1 MYLTLVNKQ
10 QQLLNLI
17 TLLKRLIENKEKI
30 LYLTIIILFSFQ
42 SLFGQLSF
50 RNPNNTK
57 APIVQNESKITY
69 AFPWAGG
76 MNSCQFNEI
85 DLNLDG
91 INDLM
96 VFDRNGDRI
105 MTFLNGGTSGEVDY
119 TYAPEFVQNFP
130 ELSDWVI
137 LADYNMDGK
146 ADIFTYSPGWAGMKV
161 YKNTSDQELS
171 FTIEVEPYLKS
182 FQGGGYVNI
191 LVTYAD
197 YPGIS
202 DIDNDGDLDILTFW
216 GLGSFVEMHKNLSM
230 EKYGIPDS
238 LDFEETSSC
247 WGYFAENDE
256 SNELYLDTCNFK
268 KNGTLDPRNTF
279 LENGKKDRHTGSTF
293 LLLDLDNDNDKDL
306 LLGDVDYPNL
316 VELINGGDS
325 EEAYMTSFDTL
336 FPAYDKPINLFS
348 MPLGSYLDIDNDNIK
363 DLIVSPFDP
372 SPITSR
378 NAHSVQLYKNGGTNE
393 MPDFISTQN
402 DFLQEDM
409 IDVGSGSCPI
419 LFDYNNDGLQDLFIS
434 NFGYYMYS
442 YYASGAFLKS
452 VYWANIALYKNTGT
466 QSEPE
471 FSRITNNFADLH
483 SLHLRGLYPTFGDL
497 DGDGDADMLVGH
509 EDGSLLFFEN
519 TATTSDTMEFAPPIE
534 NYRDIDVGM
543 FSAPQLIDLNSDN
556 LPDLAIG
563 KQDGQLSYYENE
575 GTISNPQFTLI
586 TDFLGGVNV
595 TDSTVSYTGHST
607 PQFFRNTENKLE
619 LLVGSERGKIYYFKD
634 IEGNLEG
641 SFTES
646 DSLFLL
652 IGDDAFEMDMGM
664 RSAAAIS
671 DLNNDGWQDLITG
684 NYSGGLNYFTGSALP
699 GVHGL
704 SQTNKN
710 SFDISVFPNPAT
722 EKINI
727 HLSGLSENNKFL
739 VELSDIFGRHE
750 LSTTIEGKTSF
761 EIQLQDTPPGIYIL
775 KVTPLKN
782 PGTCA
787 YQKIVISGK

>member
-1 MYLTLVNKQ
+1 MMKNKKSLFVIIV
-10 QQLLNLI
+10 LL
-17 TLLKRLIENKEKI
+17 
-30 LYLTIIILFSFQ
+30 SVQ
-42 SLFGQLSF
+42 SLFGQMGF
-50 RNPNNTK
+50 RNPGNTK
-57 APIVQNESKITY
+57 APIVLDESKTTY

-85 DLNLDG
+85 DLDLDG
-91 INDLM
+91 IKDLM

-119 TYAPEFVQNFP
+119 TYAPEYAQNFP
-130 ELSDWVI
+130 ELFDWVI

-161 YKNTSDQELS
+161 YKNTSGEELS

-202 DIDNDGDLDILTFW
+202 DIDGDGDLDILTFW
-216 GLGSFVEMHKNLSM
+216 GLGSFVEFHKNLSI
-230 EKYGIPDS
+230 EKYDIPDS
-238 LDFEETSSC
+238 LDFEETASC

-256 SNELYLDTCNFK
+256 SNQLYLDTCNFT
-268 KNGTLDPRNTF
+268 NNNHNPNNPFLRN
-279 LENGKKDRHTGSTF
+279 EKANRHTGSTF

-325 EEAYMTSFDTL
+325 EEAHMTSFDTL
-336 FPAYDKPINLFS
+336 FPSYDKAINLFS
-348 MPLGSYLDIDNDNIK
+348 MPLGSYLDIDNDDIK

-378 NAHSVQLYKNGGTNE
+378 NTRSVQLYKNDGANGL
-393 MPDFISTQN
+393 PDFTFTQN
-402 DFLQEDM
+402 DFLQQDM
-409 IDVGSGSCPI
+409 IDVGSGSCPL
-419 LFDYNNDGLQDLFIS
+419 LFDYDNDGLQDLFIS

-442 YYASGAFLKS
+442 YYDPGAFLKS
-452 VYWANIALYKNTGT
+452 VYWANIALFRNTGT
-466 QSEPE
+466 ANVPE
-471 FSRITNNFADLH
+471 FSRITHNFAGLH
-483 SLHLRGLYPTFGDL
+483 TKHLRGLYPTFGDL

-509 EDGSLLFFEN
+509 EDGTLLFFEN
-519 TATTSDTMEFAPPIE
+519 ISTTNDTMEFAPLIE
-534 NYRDIDVGM
+534 NYQDIDVGM
-543 FSAPQLIDLNSDN
+543 FSAPQLIDLNSDD

-563 KQDGQLSYYENE
+563 RQDGRISYYENV
-575 GTISNPQFTLI
+575 GTLANPQFTLI
-586 TDFLGGVNV
+586 TDFMGGVNV
-595 TDSTVSYTGHST
+595 TDSTVSYTGYST
-607 PQFFRNTENKLE
+607 PQFFRNTENQLE
-619 LLVGSERGKIYYFKD
+619 LLVGSERGKVYYYKD

-652 IGDDAFEMDMGM
+652 VGDDAFEMDMGM
-664 RSAAAIS
+664 RSAGVIS

-684 NYSGGLNYFTGSALP
+684 NYSGGLNYFAGSPLP

-704 SQTNKN
+704 TQTINN
-710 SFDISVFPNPAT
+710 GFDISVFPNPAT
-722 EKINI
+722 DKLNVQ
-727 HLSGLSENNKFL
+727 LSGFSGNNKIL
-739 VELSDIFGRHE
+739 VELLDIFGKQGFSIV
-750 LSTTIEGKTSF
+750 LEGKTSF
-761 EIQLQDTPPGIYIL
+761 EIPLQSIPSGVYIL
-775 KVTPLKN
+775 KTTLIDN
-782 PGTCA
+782 PNMVFYT
-787 YQKIVISGK
+787 KVIVSK